1 MKNNK
6 KNILPAVAGV
16 VVVAA
21 LVITLVG
28 KEKREEEERLAANE
42 YYKEFSSNY
51 GSQDDEFSAGIIPGI
66 IPGNS
71 GGTSNEAESG
81 SNKEVVATLNE
92 KGDLVINTGDI
103 TEEATFF
110 QINHKGTD
118 MAVLAVKADDGTI
131 RTAFDTCQICNGSPY
146 AYFEQSGDKFQCQ
159 NCGNVYSRD
168 MLEKERGGCNPVPIM
183 AEEKTVTD
191 SEIIIPVEVLE
202 ANAERFENWK
212 KF

>member
-16 VVVAA
+16 VVVVA

-28 KEKREEEERLAANE
+28 KEKRKEEERLAAND
-42 YYKEFSSNY
+42 YYKEFSSSY
-51 GSQDDEFSAGIIPGI
+51 GSEDDGFSAGL

-71 GGTSNEAESG
+71 GNSSNEAKGS
-81 SNKEVVATLNE
+81 SNKEVQATLNE
-92 KGDLVINTGDI
+92 KGDLVINPGDI

-118 MAVLAVKADDGTI
+118 MAVIAVKADDGTI

-191 SEIIIPVEVLE
+191 REIIIPAEVLE